1 MGFKLLGL
9 RDELVRATES
19 LGFESPMPVQE
30 KAMPALLSG
39 ENDFV
44 GLAQTGTGKTGAFG
58 LPLLQL
64 IDTDKFH
71 TQGIVICPTREL
83 CLQITEDLKKF
94 ARYIR
99 KIKIVAIYG
108 GASISTQI
116 KRLKGRP
123 QIIVATPGR
132 LIDMI
137 NRRAADLSQVSYTV
151 LDEADEMLNMGFK
164 EDIDNILRKMPD
176 HKKTWLFSATM
187 PPGVAAIARNYLTD
201 PVEVR
206 IGSKGQSP
214 KNIRHI
220 CHTIQQKNKYLE
232 LKQIID
238 SSPDILALVFC
249 RTRIDTQALAESLM
263 RDGYQSE
270 ALHGAMSQAQRDS
283 VMRKFRRGSVR
294 ILVATDVAARGLD
307 VDNITH
313 VIHYNLSDGVDI
325 YTHRSGRTG
334 RVGKSGISIA
344 LVTSKEISR
353 IHMLGKRLNIRFE
366 FNKAPAGKAVGEK
379 RYADG
384 MNATTKPRSK
394 TRPESKNVGEF
405 RSKARPES
413 KNVRGPM
420 AKTRPESKNV
430 GEFRAKT
437 RPESK
442 NVGEFRAKTRP
453 ESKNVGEF
461 RSKTRP
467 ESKNVGEFR
476 SKTRPESKNVGEFR
490 AKTRP
495 ESKNV
500 GELRSKAKTE
510 AKNLGEFRAKDKPVK
525 RKKRLES
532 GKTRR
537 FFINVGRLDKINKG
551 AIVRLICDKSGIES
565 DMIREISLNRE
576 FSFFEVEKQA
586 AKRVH
591 NSLNY
596 AKLGGRTVQVHDAA

>member
-1 MGFKLLGL
+1 MSFKLLGL
-9 RDELVRATES
+9 KDELVKATED
-19 LGFESPMPVQE
+19 LGFQSPMPIQE
-30 KAMPALLSG
+30 KTIPVLLSG
-39 ENDFV
+39 EKDFV
-44 GLAQTGTGKTGAFG
+44 GLAQTGTGKTGAYG

-64 IDTDKFH
+64 IDTDKFN
-71 TQGIVICPTREL
+71 TQGIVVCPTREL
-83 CLQITEDLKKF
+83 CLQITEDLKQF
-94 ARYIR
+94 ARYMR

-108 GASISTQI
+108 GASISNQI
-116 KRLKGRP
+116 KRLRDKP

-137 NRRAADLSQVSYTV
+137 NRKAADLSKVSYTV

-164 EDIDNILRKMPD
+164 EDIDNILKKIPDNRKI
-176 HKKTWLFSATM
+176 WLFSATM
-187 PPGVAAIARNYLTD
+187 PQGVAAIARNYLTD

-206 IGSKGQSP
+206 MGSNNQGP

-249 RTRIDTQALAESLM
+249 RTRSDTQALAESLM

-270 ALHGAMSQAQRDS
+270 ALHGALSQAQRDS

-307 VDNITH
+307 VDDITH

-353 IHMLGKRLNIRFE
+353 IHMLGKRLNILFE
-366 FNKAPAGKAVGEK
+366 FNKVPAGKAICEK
-379 RYADG
+379 RYADDI
-384 MNATTKPRSK
+384 NATTKPR
-394 TRPESKNVGEF
+394 
-405 RSKARPES
+405 
-413 KNVRGPM
+413 
-420 AKTRPESKNV
+420 AKTRPEPKNV

-442 NVGEFRAKTRP
+442 NVGEFRAKT
-453 ESKNVGEF
+453 G
-461 RSKTRP
+461 
-467 ESKNVGEFR
+467 
-476 SKTRPESKNVGEFR
+476 
-490 AKTRP
+490 
-495 ESKNV
+495 
-500 GELRSKAKTE
+500 
-510 AKNLGEFRAKDKPVK
+510 PVK

-537 FFINVGRLDKINKG
+537 FFINVGKLDKINKG
-551 AIVRLICDKSGIES
+551 AIVRLICDKSGIDS

-586 AKRVH
+586 AERVH
-591 NSLNY
+591 NSSNY